1 MAIPITVHITNENFN
16 SPSNTLPFDYYT
28 GGKYN
33 TPVRIDNDSY
43 QSALVQYS
51 IEGNMQESFSF
62 VPTTSALDLG
72 EGDVTLTDNDYLTIY
87 AATAPPAAPKNIP
100 FVNFATSYND
110 SYINEVHIS
119 FNTRNGNWLADELE
133 NDPKFFDC
141 SLFCD
146 IDPSIEGNST
156 ICDTNTYQ
164 LSDNAM
170 DQYSLVGLL

>member
-33 TPVRIDNDSY
+33 APVSIDNDSY

-72 EGDVTLTDNDYLTIY
+72 EGDVTLTDNDYLTISEK
-87 AATAPPAAPKNIP
+87 PAWDLLEKWSSINSEFAYYSFRKSCNLNAHPNCNKFYKWVRNKN
-100 FVNFATSYND
+100 
-110 SYINEVHIS
+110 
-119 FNTRNGNWLADELE
+119 RWWLVS
-133 NDPKFFDC
+133 C
-141 SLFCD
+141 
-146 IDPSIEGNST
+146 
-156 ICDTNTYQ
+156 
-164 LSDNAM
+164 
-170 DQYSLVGLL
+170 